1 MVAEAEVRVEIGFEG
16 GLIVSM
22 RLEEEEW
29 GKLESALGG
38 TAPAEGL
45 VSVTGEGGTVYHVDP
60 RRVCYVRRERQ
71 ASRVGF

>member
-1 MVAEAEVRVEIGFEG
+1 VADREIRVEIGFEG

-22 RLEEEEW
+22 RIDDAEW
-29 GKLESALGG
+29 SKLEAGLASGEHSGLIAVAGEAG
-38 TAPAEGL
+38 T
-45 VSVTGEGGTVYHVDP
+45 TYHVDP